1 MITRHSIYKLLEHL
15 GFVKSGDIF
24 VKDFPEFH
32 CQMKVDKSAEKLI
45 YPDAILGR
53 ERNTGFDKPENFVVF
68 ECVHRLLIKGYR
80 PESGKTGAA

>member
-1 MITRHSIYKLLEHL
+1 MITRQSIYKLLENL
-15 GFVKSGDIF
+15 DFVETGDVF

-68 ECVHRLLIKGYR
+68 ECVHRLLKKDIGLR
-80 PESGKTGAA
+80 VLS